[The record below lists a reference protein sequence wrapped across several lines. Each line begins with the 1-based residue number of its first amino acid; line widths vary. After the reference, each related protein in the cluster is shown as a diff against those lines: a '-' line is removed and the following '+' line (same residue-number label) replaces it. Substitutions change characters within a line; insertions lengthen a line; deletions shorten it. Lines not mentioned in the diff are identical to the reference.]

1 MKTKGSVAT
10 RIKRTIA
17 ATSGVAIIAAV
28 ILMFLRGVPGTAES
42 VTPASQTTAGTADST
57 ESPKMIGPDYRFP
70 IVLSSKEWHARLDSE
85 QYYILREQGTEPAFS
100 GKYWDNHQSGIY
112 YSAATGQPL
121 FSSKDK
127 FNSGTGWPSFTRPI
141 EPGAVLLRKDESFFM
156 NRIEVVD
163 SLSGSHLGHV
173 FDDGPPPT
181 GKRYC
186 IDSAAL
192 IFVPSGGTPPPV
204 LKSTTG

>member
-1 MKTKGSVAT
+1 MRNQNRPVRPKYRVLSVIAAALVLAVAT
-10 RIKRTIA
+10 L
-17 ATSGVAIIAAV
+17 AV
-28 ILMFLRGVPGTAES
+28 RGVPTAAETVAAPGGTMS
-42 VTPASQTTAGTADST
+42 GSNTTI
-57 ESPKMIGPDYRFP
+57 ESPKMVGKNHRFP
-70 IVLSSKEWHARLDSE
+70 ITLSKAQWKARLTPE
-85 QYYILREQGTEPAFS
+85 QYYILREQGTEASFT
-100 GKYWDNHQSGIY
+100 GKYWNNHQQGIY

-127 FNSGTGWPSFTRPI
+127 FDSGTGWPSFTKPI
-141 EPGAVLLRKDESFFM
+141 DPQAVVLRTDNSYFM
-156 NRIEVVD
+156 HRTEVVD

-204 LKSTTG
+204 MKPTK

>member
-1 MKTKGSVAT
+1 MRNLNRTVRPRYRVVAATAAALIVAVAT
-10 RIKRTIA
+10 ILIRGMPTA
-17 ATSGVAIIAAV
+17 AETV
-28 ILMFLRGVPGTAES
+28 TA
-42 VTPASQTTAGTADST
+42 PAGTMSGSSAAA
-57 ESPKMIGPDYRFP
+57 ESPKMIGTSYRFP
-70 IVLSSKEWHARLDSE
+70 ITLSKAEWKARLTPE
-85 QYYILREQGTEPAFS
+85 QYYILREQGTEPSFT
-100 GKYWDNHQSGIY
+100 GKYWNNHQQGIY

-127 FNSGTGWPSFTRPI
+127 FDSGTGWPSFTKPI
-141 EPGAVLLRKDESFFM
+141 DPQAVLLRVDNSYFM
-156 NRIEVVD
+156 QRTEVVD

-192 IFVPSGGTPPPV
+192 IFVPTGGTPPAI
-204 LKSTTG
+204 LKQSR

>member
-1 MKTKGSVAT
+1 MNGIFSVEKIGLRRGIFAVV
-10 RIKRTIA
+10 
-17 ATSGVAIIAAV
+17 GGFLLVAV
-28 ILMFLRGVPGTAES
+28 VLVFVRGVPGSAET
-42 VTPASQTTAGTADST
+42 VKAGNQTMAGSHAPM
-57 ESPKMIGPDYRFP
+57 ESPKMIGADYRFP
-70 IVLSSKEWHARLDSE
+70 ITLTAKQWRARLTPE
-85 QYYILREQGTEPAFS
+85 QFHILREQGTEPSFS
-100 GKYWDNHQSGIY
+100 GKYWNNHEQGTY

-127 FNSGTGWPSFTRPI
+127 FNSGTGWPSFTKPI
-141 EPGAVLLRKDESFFM
+141 SPTEVLLRTDDSLFM
-156 NRIEVVD
+156 QRTEVVD

-192 IFVPSGGTPPPV
+192 IFVPDGGTPPPI
-204 LKSTTG
+204 LTAK